1 MVIMLQTSKASVC
14 LVVLAVVAMRLSLLL
29 ELVNAFST
37 VQSSRRAPS
46 PSYSSSSLVPFQQLN
61 MIGGKGWDNNS
72 YLDGLDS
79 DDEEELLSRNQRYQ
93 EESKARKEFM
103 ERQRERMAN
112 PQAQKFMEQFQ
123 QMQRRD
129 DVDFDNDNEGD
140 DEMVMPNSIHG
151 GSRFQNMMSQSQRM
165 QQMQGRGG
173 GRGGGMGGMGRGGG
187 ANMPPG
193 LGGFEQKLAIPLDDD
208 DYDADNM
215 DQDETED

>member
-1 MVIMLQTSKASVC
+1 MSQARKVSVS
-14 LVVLAVVAMRLSLLL
+14 LVAVVVVMMHMSLLSLGV
-29 ELVNAFST
+29 VNAFST
-37 VQSSRRAPS
+37 LHRSQPPRRLPLLSTS
-46 PSYSSSSLVPFQQLN
+46 PSLVPFQLR

-79 DDEEELLSRNQRYQ
+79 DDEDELERRNRRYQ

-103 ERQRERMAN
+103 ERQRERMTN

-123 QMQRRD
+123 QQRRD
-129 DVDFDNDNEGD
+129 DVDFDEDGGG
-140 DEMVMPNSIHG
+140 DEMIMPNSIHG

-165 QQMQGRGG
+165 QQMGRS
-173 GRGGGMGGMGRGGG
+173 GMGGMGRGRGG

-208 DYDADNM
+208 GDNGGQEEAD
-215 DQDETED
+215 D